1 MPTHT
6 RTLKP
11 SGDRQV
17 STLPNRQIT
26 CSERNID
33 TDQSISRTTFMMVVM
48 MINAHISTEHK
59 ACTRVLVKH
68 VLPAKSFIASADE
81 K

>member
-1 MPTHT
+1 
-6 RTLKP
+6 
-11 SGDRQV
+11 
-17 STLPNRQIT
+17 
-26 CSERNID
+26 
-33 TDQSISRTTFMMVVM
+33 MMVVM